1 MFCGHDKPHLR
12 TNQLRAQVRVPNVEP
27 CKTDWRQIGLKSMP
41 SASSPLLSTSG
52 SSSEALVYSGLGLGG
67 LEVEASSSF
76 GTENQLEP
84 RFVLCV
90 PFDLV
95 CNSSKLPGCYL
106 LASWSAS
113 KPAKAFRSRR
123 VVRVREPGG
132 SFRCRIQRQAAKGK
146 CLPGHGRL
154 ELLASLLRRFS
165 FPFEV

>member
-106 LASWSAS
+106 KHSGLGGWFGSGNQEGASGAGYNVKRQKESAYLDMAGWNFWLPCFEGSAS
-113 KPAKAFRSRR
+113 PLK
-123 VVRVREPGG
+123 
-132 SFRCRIQRQAAKGK
+132 
-146 CLPGHGRL
+146 
-154 ELLASLLRRFS
+154 
-165 FPFEV
+165 FEA